1 MKPKHWL
8 LSVGAGGALLAA
20 SVLPSRSIDTAP
32 LQQQFQAAEPRV
44 QAQAERAALAIHSAD
59 YPRALGELKRLVFN
73 RKITPRQRRTLRN
86 LVSRLER
93 TAGSSGGAESINIPS
108 QSKAGIHADRD
119 TSSKA
124 FAER

>member
-8 LSVGAGGALLAA
+8 LTVGAGGALFAA
-20 SVLPSRSIDTAP
+20 SVLPSRSIDTGP

-44 QAQAERAALAIHSAD
+44 QAQAEQAALAIRSAN
-59 YPRALGELKRLVFN
+59 YPRALGALKRLVFN
-73 RKITPRQRRTLRN
+73 RKITPSQRRTLRN

-93 TAGSSGGAESINIPS
+93 TAGSASGTEAVKVPT
-108 QSKAGIHADRD
+108 QSKVGVHGDRD

>member
-20 SVLPSRSIDTAP
+20 SVLPGRSIDTAP

-44 QAQAERAALAIHSAD
+44 QAQAERAALAIRGAD
-59 YPRALGELKRLVFN
+59 YPRALDELKRLVFN
-73 RKITPRQRRTLRN
+73 RKITPSQRRTLRN

-93 TAGSSGGAESINIPS
+93 TTGSAGGAEVIKFPS
-108 QSKAGIHADRD
+108 QSKAGFHADAD